1 MVIESTKQTELKFPV
16 DWNYHI
22 IVDSKNKTCAGEL
35 EHLLTNF
42 DKSVKLTQGRE
53 STGGKYRS
61 LLATVTFNS
70 LEEMNALSHQLGT
83 VNGVKYLL

>member
-1 MVIESTKQTELKFPV
+1 MVKDNTKQPELKFPV

-22 IVDSKNKTCAGEL
+22 IVDSKNETCEAEL
-35 EHLLTNF
+35 TKLLTSF
-42 DKSVKLTQGRE
+42 DESVKLTQGRE
-53 STGGKYRS
+53 SAGGKYRS

-70 LEEMNALSHQLGT
+70 LEEMNALSHQLST